1 MNRRKATS
9 AAAAD
14 EKETG
19 RGADVI
25 CFYRANE
32 RPYGALSNL
41 FRRPIEFEGAV
52 FPTSFTV
59 ASLLCSFHE
68 AYTGRVSR
76 AVTPLELIC
85 NPTLASTSLIFIVSA
100 EGKNPDI
107 LEALQRARQHSS
119 RSVHVITN
127 RTLSPLMDRVNSLND
142 VRAHVFELTDKDG
155 YLATNSLMFD
165 ASLIARACG
174 ELDQSVEP
182 KTLKVGDV
190 SLCGLPLKSWLASA
204 TGFVREAV
212 SRRGLI
218 IVFSPRLRPIA
229 EDLESKL
236 SEAALLFSQLSD
248 FRSFAHGRY
257 LWLTERSD
265 DSALLVLTEPGT
277 RNLWEDM
284 RPQVPE
290 RVPTFVL
297 PLSAF
302 TPQELL
308 GGLVAAMHLV
318 SEIANQAKRDIA
330 RPNVSPLG
338 RKLYYADLAAL
349 IPSPKEDGIRGEDA
363 KYEVLGAHWPTV
375 RNSGKIRRALEAA
388 EAAFARQTFRAIVFD
403 YDGTLCSSNSLDVAP
418 SPEIIEQLRRL
429 TSSGIIVGI
438 ASGRG
443 GSIGEQLETHLE
455 EALWPMIR
463 LGLYNGG
470 WIGRL
475 GETPTK
481 VEQLSE
487 FLIHAQ
493 RVVSNLRSYGVPIA
507 QIRATP
513 PHQLSIRFENGVSTE
528 NMWFVIVDAL
538 KQAGLE
544 AGTILRSK
552 HSVDILS
559 RGVSKSHLVARIVQ
573 DHRIDPYEIVTM
585 GDLGAWP
592 GNNSALLQHQ
602 FSLSV
607 DLPSRRLDRGWKLAP
622 KYKRD
627 VDATLWYLARLTI
640 GDGGT
645 FQFKLLRE
653 AQ

>member
-1 MNRRKATS
+1 MEALPEPTPYERELSHLDATLVR
-9 AAAAD
+9 AAEAD
-14 EKETG
+14 ISLLK
-19 RGADVI
+19 GAI
-25 CFYRANE
+25 A
-32 RPYGALSNL
+32 GASEASL
-41 FRRPIEFEGAV
+41 IAV
-52 FPTSFTV
+52 GSGGSFTV
-59 ASLLCSFHE
+59 ASLLSTFHE

-85 NPTLASTSLIFIVSA
+85 NPTLASTSPIFIVSA

-119 RSVHVITN
+119 RAVHVITN
-127 RTLSPLMDRVNSLND
+127 CAASPLMDRVSSLND
-142 VRAHVFELTDKDG
+142 VRAHLFELKDKDG

-165 ASLIARACG
+165 ASLIARAYG
-174 ELDQSVEP
+174 ELDQRLE
-182 KTLKVGDV
+182 LKPLAVDEVILGGL
-190 SLCGLPLKSWLASA
+190 SLKQWLASSA
-204 TGFVREAV
+204 AFVCEAV

-229 EDLESKL
+229 EDLESEL
-236 SEAALLFSQLSD
+236 SEAALLFSQLAD
-248 FRSFAHGRY
+248 FRSFAHGRH

-277 RNLWEDM
+277 KSLWEDM
-284 RPQVPE
+284 RPQIPDC
-290 RVPTFVL
+290 VPTFVL
-297 PLSAF
+297 PLSTS
-302 TPQELL
+302 TPRDLL
-308 GGLVAAMHLV
+308 GGLIAGMHLV
-318 SEIANQAKRDIA
+318 SEIANHATRDIA

-338 RKLYYADLAAL
+338 RKLYYADLSNL
-349 IPSPKEDGIRGEDA
+349 IPPPDEDEVRGEDA
-363 KYEVLGAHWPTV
+363 KYEVLGSHWPTP
-375 RNSGKIRRALEAA
+375 RNSGKICRAREAA
-388 EAAFARQTFRAIVFD
+388 EAAFAKQTFRAIVFD
-403 YDGTLCSSNSLDVAP
+403 YDGTLCSSNSLDLAP
-418 SPEIIEQLRRL
+418 SEEIVEQLRRL
-429 TSSGIIVGI
+429 ASSGIIVGI

-443 GSIGEQLETHLE
+443 GSIGEHLE
-455 EALWPMIR
+455 SKLEKGLWPMFR

-470 WIGRL
+470 WTGCL
-475 GETPTK
+475 GEAPAKTS
-481 VEQLSE
+481 QLSE
-487 FLIHAQ
+487 FLIYAQ
-493 RVVSNLRSYGVPIA
+493 RIVSNLQSYGVPII

-513 PHQLSIRFENGVSTE
+513 PHQLSVRFENDVSTE

-538 KQAGLE
+538 RQAGLE

-559 RGVSKSHLVARIVQ
+559 RGVSKSHLVAYIVQ
-573 DHRIDPYEIVTM
+573 DDRIDPYEIVTM

-592 GNNSALLQHQ
+592 GNDSALLQHH

-640 GDGGT
+640 SDEGT
-645 FQFKLLRE
+645 FQFNLSQA

>member
-1 MNRRKATS
+1 MTHYERELSHIDATLS
-9 AAAAD
+9 
-14 EKETG
+14 
-19 RGADVI
+19 
-25 CFYRANE
+25 RA
-32 RPYGALSNL
+32 
-41 FRRPIEFEGAV
+41 EGAEISMLKGAIAGASDASLIAV
-52 FPTSFTV
+52 GSGGSFTV

-85 NPTLASTSLIFIVSA
+85 NPTLASTSPIFIVSA
-100 EGKNPDI
+100 EGKNPDV

-119 RSVHVITN
+119 RAVHVITN
-127 RTLSPLMDRVNSLND
+127 RLNSPLMDRVNSLND
-142 VRAHVFELTDKDG
+142 VKGHVFELADKDG

-165 ASLIARACG
+165 ASLIARAYS
-174 ELDQSVEP
+174 ELDQHETQQP
-182 KTLKVGDV
+182 LKVDEI
-190 SLCGLPLKSWLASA
+190 SLGGFPFQSWLASSA
-204 TGFVREAV
+204 EFVREVV

-218 IVFSPRLRPIA
+218 IVYSPRLRPIA

-236 SEAALLFSQLSD
+236 SEAALLFSQLAD
-248 FRSFAHGRY
+248 FRSFAHGRH

-265 DSALLVLTEPGT
+265 ASALLVLTEPGT

-284 RPQVPE
+284 RPQIPE
-290 RVPTFVL
+290 YVPTFVL
-297 PLSAF
+297 PLSDS
-302 TPQELL
+302 TPRQLL
-308 GGLVAAMHLV
+308 EGLVAAMYLV
-318 SEIANQAKRDIA
+318 SEIANHSKRDIS

-349 IPSPKEDGIRGEDA
+349 IPLPEEDEVRGEDA
-363 KYEVLGAHWPTV
+363 KYEVLGAHWPTG

-418 SPEIIEQLRRL
+418 SPEIIEQLKRL
-429 TSSGIIVGI
+429 TSSGIVVGI

-443 GSIGEQLETHLE
+443 GSIGEHLETQLE

-475 GETPTK
+475 GETPSKT
-481 VEQLSE
+481 EQLSE

-493 RVVSNLRSYGVPIA
+493 RIVSNLQSYGVPIT

-513 PHQLSIRFENGVSTE
+513 PHQLSVRFESGVSTE

-552 HSVDILS
+552 HSIDILS

-573 DHRIDPYEIVTM
+573 DDRIDPYEIVTM

-592 GNNSALLQHQ
+592 GNDSALLQHQ

-627 VDATLWYLARLTI
+627 VDATLWYLARLTV
-640 GDGGT
+640 GVGGT
-645 FQFKLLRE
+645 FQFKLRE
-653 AQ
+653 GAQ